1 MISAPHALSILA
13 ALLPIFALIAV
24 GHTLFRAGFPGAGFW
39 PQLERLTY
47 FLLFPALLVEKLG
60 TASVDGG
67 RILPMAAAVAAT
79 LAAMTVLVLVLRP
92 WLGVAGPGFT
102 SVYQGSIRFNTYVGV
117 ASAFALFGDQGAAVA
132 ALTIALLIP
141 LVNVLCVAVLSRHA
155 GGRGSVAGT
164 LRGILRNPL
173 ILACAAGIALNLSGI
188 GLPLGSDG
196 VLEIIGRAA
205 LPLGL
210 MAVGAGL
217 QLRRAGTEG
226 VAMGSALVL
235 KLAVMPAIAWVS
247 AGLLRLDPLETA
259 VLVLFA
265 ALPTAPS
272 AYILARQMGG
282 DHALLARIL
291 TLQTLVAAGSLPAVM
306 LLVAPATPG

>member
-1 MISAPHALSILA
+1 MSASHALPILA
-13 ALLPIFALIAV
+13 ALLPIFALIGV
-24 GHTLFRAGFPGAGFW
+24 GHALFRAGFPGPDFW

-79 LAAMTVLVLVLRP
+79 LAAMTVLVLMLRP
-92 WLGVAGPGFT
+92 WLGVDGPGFT

-155 GGRGSVAGT
+155 GGQGSVAGT

-188 GLPLGSDG
+188 GLPMGSDG

-210 MAVGAGL
+210 MTVGAGL
-217 QLRRAGTEG
+217 QLRRAGAESL
-226 VAMGSALVL
+226 ALGSALVL

-247 AGLLRLDPLETA
+247 AGLLGLDPLETA

-291 TLQTLVAAGSLPAVM
+291 TLQTVVAVGSLPAVM
-306 LLVAPATPG
+306 LLVSPATPG